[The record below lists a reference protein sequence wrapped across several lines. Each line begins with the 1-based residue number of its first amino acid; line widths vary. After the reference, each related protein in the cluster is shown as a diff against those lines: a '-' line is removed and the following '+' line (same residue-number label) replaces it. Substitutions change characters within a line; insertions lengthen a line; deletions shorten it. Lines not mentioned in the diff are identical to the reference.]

1 MRSVRFVSK
10 YLFEVF
16 ANNSNLTFLYKIDIE
31 EFSKERKI
39 NLPAVGIELTTDH
52 HWFRRLML
60 TDAPF
65 KTPRC
70 KFYTTRMHS
79 SRINTAC
86 SSSHG
91 GGGLPQCML
100 GYTPLGVG
108 LETAPVWAWRP
119 PGCGS
124 GKPPGQ
130 TPQLPPWVWAWRP
143 PWPDPSTSPLGV
155 GLETPLARPLNSPWV
170 WAWKPARH
178 AGMPP
183 AMHAGILPPCE
194 QNDWQTFVK
203 T

>member
-31 EFSKERKI
+31 GFSKEQKI
-39 NLPAVGIELTTDH
+39 KLPPVGIELTTDH
-52 HWFRRLML
+52 HWFRHLML

-70 KFYTTRMHS
+70 KFCTTRMHS
-79 SRINTAC
+79 SRMNTAC

-91 GGGLPQCML
+91 GSASVHAGIH
-100 GYTPLGVG
+100 PLDVG
-108 LETAPVWAWRP
+108 LETPPVWAWRP

-124 GKPPGQ
+124 GDPPGQ

-143 PWPDPSTSPLGV
+143 PWPDPSTPPGCGPGNLQGMLGYHLQCMLGYYPPV
-155 GLETPLARPLNSPWV
+155 NRMTD
-170 WAWKPARH
+170 RH
-178 AGMPP
+178 
-183 AMHAGILPPCE
+183 L
-194 QNDWQTFVK
+194 
-203 T
+203 